1 MRGPRASICSLNG
14 SSAKGGPARAARGII
29 WNPRY
34 AYWLYVIR
42 CLSPMS
48 IGTLMETTQTRSCE
62 FQLPFNILM
71 FFWFLPTKSQHR
83 QSCFGVNFHAN
94 FGQTLLIPPSIRC
107 RAVTP
112 QPRVAPFGTIPPFCC
127 RHPRTKR
134 CALRSLIGGY
144 GGVLAPL
151 KHPRVWMAVCSLDCS
166 CAAVLAGK
174 YIKPLGTCSFRPAF
188 TISSTYSSLIL
199 H

>member
-83 QSCFGVNFHAN
+83 QSCFGVNFHVN

-107 RAVTP
+107 RAVTRSP
-112 QPRVAPFGTIPPFCC
+112 ESLHLARSRLFVADIHEPND
-127 RHPRTKR
+127 
-134 CALRSLIGGY
+134 ALCVRSS
-144 GGVLAPL
+144 VAT
-151 KHPRVWMAVCSLDCS
+151 AVCWLLSSIHAYGWQYVHWIAL
-166 CAAVLAGK
+166 VLR
-174 YIKPLGTCSFRPAF
+174 YWLVNI
-188 TISSTYSSLIL
+188 
-199 H
+199 